1 MDLKQLRALLT
12 IAETGSVTRAA
23 QLLHVVQPA
32 LSRQLRLLEEEL
44 GTALFDRTRHG
55 MHLTDRGQILV
66 DHARRALR
74 ELDQARATV
83 VTPDT
88 VAGTVAIGL
97 LPSTST
103 LLAGP
108 LVRSLQS
115 RFPDLKARLTMGF
128 AGHLQ
133 QWLENGEIDLALLYE
148 PKPSALLDV
157 QPLLDEK
164 LYLVGPTNAG
174 FRFDTA
180 VALADVASVKL
191 IMPNPPHGLSI
202 ILEHACA
209 VAGVRLNVVTETN
222 SMQIQKELVAHGIG
236 FTILPSAAIFDDV
249 ASERLS
255 AAPITAPDLSR
266 RIVLA
271 LPMARR
277 GSIAVRSVARELRS
291 LIEEIIVRNGWPGAR
306 WLASG

>member
-1 MDLKQLRALLT
+1 MDLKQLRALLA

-32 LSRQLRLLEEEL
+32 LSRQLRLLEDEL

-55 MHLTDRGQILV
+55 MHLTDAGQVLV
-66 DHARRALR
+66 EHARRALR
-74 ELDQARATV
+74 ELDRARAEV
-83 VTPDT
+83 VAPDT
-88 VAGTVAIGL
+88 VTGTAAIGL
-97 LPSTST
+97 LPSTSA

-108 LVRSLQS
+108 LVRSLQA
-115 RFPDLKARLTMGF
+115 RFPDLKARLTTGF

-164 LYLVGPTNAG
+164 LYLVGPMSAG
-174 FRFDTA
+174 FRFDKA
-180 VALADVASVKL
+180 VALSDVASVKL
-191 IMPNPPHGLSI
+191 IMPNPPHGLSM

-271 LPMARR
+271 LPTTRR
-277 GSIAVRSVARELRS
+277 ASIAVRSVANELRS
-291 LIEEIIVRNGWPGAR
+291 LIEGIINRNGWPGAR
-306 WLASG
+306 WLASS